1 MADQLRAL
9 VSARPLKF
17 ALLGLLGLAIWLRAQ
32 LAADPLSEVDCAA
45 LAALSVFSHRGL
57 SGEGNER
64 PESAIPT
71 AASLVALSERGC
83 NHFDMDLF
91 FTDEAEQYV
100 AHPDALAKVLG
111 VPDVGA
117 LSSRQLARAMSAAAP
132 GRQLLPV
139 SELLALAARFNWTL
153 ALDLKGAGR
162 PAFRGEME
170 RLAAQVQRLRL
181 ERTVSLW
188 VESSALARRL
198 PHALRLGKPLRD
210 LRAPR
215 HAEDGAPDCTA
226 AIEPTRDA
234 KLYSFLGP
242 SRRCANRHLLHT
254 GVRPTAAWRGRAR
267 GWLVW
272 VVDSPR
278 SALHTCPCACAAGLE
293 DGGWRLA
300 PPGGPLYEG
309 CTWAWH
315 GTWAWGTQRESLG
328 QRLPPSRPPVRP
340 SSRPPVLLLAAQY
353 RGDTCASPIRLRFH
367 PAGPQNSRRSP
378 RAGSTRSSPTT
389 RSGCWRQWTRRAV
402 SASALLELSGT
413 KPFYACS

>member
-45 LAALSVFSHRGL
+45 LTALSVFSHRGL

-71 AASLVALSERGC
+71 AASLVALSERGVA
-83 NHFDMDLF
+83 HFDMDLF

-117 LSSRQLARAMSAAAP
+117 LSSRQLARAMSTAAP

-139 SELLALAARFNWTL
+139 SELLTLAARFNWTL

-198 PHALRLGKPLRD
+198 PDALRLGKPLRD

-293 DGGWRLA
+293 DGGWRPA

-309 CTWAWH
+309 RTWVWQWH
-315 GTWAWGTQRESLG
+315 MGMGRAAREP
-328 QRLPPSRPPVRP
+328 RAAPATLPPARPPVVPPTCPSAGGAVSRRHLRLPHTPPLPSRRP
-340 SSRPPVLLLAAQY
+340 AELAPLASRGVDQVISNYPLRMLAAV
-353 RGDTCASPIRLRFH
+353 DA
-367 PAGPQNSRRSP
+367 ARRK
-378 RAGSTRSSPTT
+378 RKCTR
-389 RSGCWRQWTRRAV
+389 
-402 SASALLELSGT
+402 
-413 KPFYACS
+413 

>member
-1 MADQLRAL
+1 MANEQYLWQTSSTCGNEQYLWQRAVPVAMADQAL
-9 VSARPLKF
+9 VGARPLKF
-17 ALLGLLGLAIWLRAQ
+17 AVLGLLGLAIWLRAQ

-71 AASLVALSERGC
+71 AASLVALSERGVA
-83 NHFDMDLF
+83 HFDMDLF

-117 LSSRQLARAMSAAAP
+117 LSSRQLARAMSAAVP

-139 SELLALAARFNWTL
+139 SQLLALAARYNWTL

-188 VESSALARRL
+188 VESAALARRL

-210 LRAPR
+210 LSAPR
-215 HAEDGAPDCTA
+215 HPEDGAPDCTA

-267 GWLVW
+267 GWLAW
-272 VVDSPR
+272 VVDTPR
-278 SALHTCPCACAAGLE
+278 RVLHTCPCACAAGLE

-300 PPGGPLYEG
+300 PPGGPRCEG
-309 CTWAWH
+309 CTWLHMGMAWH
-315 GTWAWGTQRESLG
+315 MGMGPRSQR
-328 QRLPPSRPPVRP
+328 
-340 SSRPPVLLLAAQY
+340 A
-353 RGDTCASPIRLRFH
+353 
-367 PAGPQNSRRSP
+367 
-378 RAGSTRSSPTT
+378 
-389 RSGCWRQWTRRAV
+389 
-402 SASALLELSGT
+402 
-413 KPFYACS
+413 